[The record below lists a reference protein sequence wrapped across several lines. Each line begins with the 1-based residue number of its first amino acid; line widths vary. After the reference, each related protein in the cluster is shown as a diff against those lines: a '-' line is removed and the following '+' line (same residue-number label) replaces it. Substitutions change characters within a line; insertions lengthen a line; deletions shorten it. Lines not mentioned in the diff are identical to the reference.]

1 MTSTNRE
8 GGSTIGSGV
17 INLTN
22 TIVGAGMLGLPG
34 AMGSTGWL
42 SGILIIVISAAFS
55 AHGLVL
61 LSKAACLTGR
71 PSSFYSVALASV
83 PRFTILI
90 DAAVALKCF
99 GVATGY
105 LVTISSSM
113 VKAMEYLLQS
123 PDPADDDRYEYFNS
137 LLLSRQ
143 IWVIGAMMA
152 ALPFSFYRTLD
163 DLKKASALA
172 LIFVFVLVW
181 VIIAY
186 ANGGANPCEN
196 DDDDELTCRGDVV
209 PFTNFASTVSR
220 LPIFVFA
227 FTCHHNIF
235 PIVNEMELLSQ
246 RRLNIVISC
255 SIGFAL
261 VIYSIVAL
269 EGYQTYGSLV
279 RGDILLNYPENMPV
293 TVLRI
298 CIAFML
304 TLHYPLQL
312 DPGRRCISSLVK
324 VVLRWCHQKKSNRR
338 NLSEYFCNPEL
349 ERQESDES
357 IEEEQSDGVYA
368 PMEMSHG
375 RNPQEECDDR
385 IFYSITILFLA
396 LSFLLATI
404 VDDLGVILALVGA
417 TGSTLVSYVLP
428 GLMYIKV
435 YPNKDASLVMAHVQ
449 LLLGIVIMPLALYF
463 IVTEKLSH

>member
-1 MTSTNRE
+1 
-8 GGSTIGSGV
+8 
-17 INLTN
+17 
-22 TIVGAGMLGLPG
+22 
-34 AMGSTGWL
+34 
-42 SGILIIVISAAFS
+42 
-55 AHGLVL
+55 
-61 LSKAACLTGR
+61 
-71 PSSFYSVALASV
+71 
-83 PRFTILI
+83 
-90 DAAVALKCF
+90 
-99 GVATGY
+99 
-105 LVTISSSM
+105 M

-163 DLKKASALA
+163 ELKKASALA

-196 DDDDELTCRGDVV
+196 DDDDEQTCRGDVV

>member
-1 MTSTNRE
+1 
-8 GGSTIGSGV
+8 
-17 INLTN
+17 
-22 TIVGAGMLGLPG
+22 
-34 AMGSTGWL
+34 
-42 SGILIIVISAAFS
+42 
-55 AHGLVL
+55 
-61 LSKAACLTGR
+61 
-71 PSSFYSVALASV
+71 
-83 PRFTILI
+83 
-90 DAAVALKCF
+90 
-99 GVATGY
+99 
-105 LVTISSSM
+105 
-113 VKAMEYLLQS
+113 
-123 PDPADDDRYEYFNS
+123 
-137 LLLSRQ
+137 
-143 IWVIGAMMA
+143 
-152 ALPFSFYRTLD
+152 
-163 DLKKASALA
+163 
-172 LIFVFVLVW
+172 
-181 VIIAY
+181 
-186 ANGGANPCEN
+186 
-196 DDDDELTCRGDVV
+196 
-209 PFTNFASTVSR
+209 
-220 LPIFVFA
+220 
-227 FTCHHNIF
+227 
-235 PIVNEMELLSQ
+235 MELLSQ
-246 RRLNIVISC
+246 RRLNVVICC
-255 SIGFAL
+255 SISFAL
-261 VIYSIVAL
+261 VIYTIVAL

-324 VVLRWCHQKKSNRR
+324 VVLKWCHQKQSNRR
-338 NLSEYFCNPEL
+338 NLSEYFCKPEL
-349 ERQESDES
+349 ERQDSNESV
-357 IEEEQSDGVYA
+357 EEEQSDGVYA

-385 IFYSITILFLA
+385 LFYSITILFLA

>member
-1 MTSTNRE
+1 
-8 GGSTIGSGV
+8 
-17 INLTN
+17 
-22 TIVGAGMLGLPG
+22 
-34 AMGSTGWL
+34 
-42 SGILIIVISAAFS
+42 
-55 AHGLVL
+55 
-61 LSKAACLTGR
+61 
-71 PSSFYSVALASV
+71 
-83 PRFTILI
+83 
-90 DAAVALKCF
+90 
-99 GVATGY
+99 
-105 LVTISSSM
+105 M
-113 VKAMEYLLQS
+113 VKAMEYILQS
-123 PDPADDDRYEYFNS
+123 SDPVDDDQYEYFNS

-172 LIFVFVLVW
+172 LIFVFVLVG

-186 ANGGANPCEN
+186 ANGGTNPCEESDG
-196 DDDDELTCRGDVV
+196 DDDKQTCRGDVV
-209 PFTNFASTVSR
+209 PFTNIASTVSR

-246 RRLNIVISC
+246 RRLNVVICC
-255 SIGFAL
+255 SISFAL
-261 VIYSIVAL
+261 VIYTIVAL

-279 RGDILLNYPENMPV
+279 RGDILLNYPENIPV

-324 VVLRWCHQKKSNRR
+324 VVLKWCHQKQSNRR
-338 NLSEYFCNPEL
+338 NLSEYFCTPEL
-349 ERQESDES
+349 ERQDSNESV
-357 IEEEQSDGVYA
+357 EEEQSDGVYA

-385 IFYSITILFLA
+385 LFYSITILFLA